1 MGEGIVYRSQDIDH
15 KSVVHEYILV
25 FIPYFIGAALS
36 KNVVKRE
43 GFREKDKKG
52 GSGHIRSGLVQ
63 TFSTLYMYICI
74 YYMCICICIYICSV
88 NFFSISTVGLWDVIV
103 ILTAKHFLNVCR
115 EVIH

>member
-1 MGEGIVYRSQDIDH
+1 M
-15 KSVVHEYILV
+15 
-25 FIPYFIGAALS
+25 S

-52 GSGHIRSGLVQ
+52 GSGHIRG
-63 TFSTLYMYICI
+63 FSMEWFGSDLQDTIYVYMYLLHVYMYMYLYI
-74 YYMCICICIYICSV
+74 YFCSV

-103 ILTAKHFLNVCR
+103 ILTAKHFLNVYR